1 MPTTRSRVDCGLGL
15 VILSFCP
22 TMRLRSVDFP
32 TFGLPTTVT
41 IPALGIT
48 QSSPLLA
55 CRGAL
60 VGPTTERLGG
70 VNPFEKTRSWGGRTR
85 TCNFR
90 INSPAVCQLT
100 YTPVN
105 TRPRT
110 RYKYL
115 EDDSRSTL
123 LNPCGAWRDNKKAVK

>member
-55 CRGAL
+55 CRAAQ
-60 VGPTTERLGG
+60 VRPTTECLGG
-70 VNPFEKTRSWGGRTR
+70 VNPFEKLEAGAAGLEPATSGLTVRRSA
-85 TCNFR
+85 N
-90 INSPAVCQLT
+90 
-100 YTPVN
+100 
-105 TRPRT
+105 
-110 RYKYL
+110 
-115 EDDSRSTL
+115 
-123 LNPCGAWRDNKKAVK
+123 